1 MGDCEPLKGSSQ
13 RLLKEF
19 YKKRFQKQQ
28 IQKNMLLLPLEKIAL
43 NGFEEGAVAQS
54 VEQRTENPC
63 VGGSIPSRTT
73 KKQIDLFRFNLK
85 PPISMGVF

>member
-28 IQKNMLLLPLEKIAL
+28 IQKNMLLLPLEKSL
-43 NGFEEGAVAQS
+43 
-54 VEQRTENPC
+54 
-63 VGGSIPSRTT
+63 
-73 KKQIDLFRFNLK
+73 
-85 PPISMGVF
+85 